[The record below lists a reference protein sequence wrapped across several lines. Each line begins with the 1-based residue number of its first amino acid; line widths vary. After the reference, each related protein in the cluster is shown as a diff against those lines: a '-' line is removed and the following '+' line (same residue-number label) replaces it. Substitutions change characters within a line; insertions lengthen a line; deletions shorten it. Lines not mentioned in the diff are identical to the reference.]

1 MAEHDVALLGRA
13 VRSHSRASRTSRA
26 DKEKKRSFV
35 DRFRASM
42 SVAEPLRSWSPT
54 GSRTR
59 LVLDASHAQP
69 QPPLPPV
76 RAHEEVGVARRD
88 GEQAAPA
95 EGLLL
100 PASALGFTGS
110 GGGGGGGAEAW
121 REPHQV
127 CSPRCSPARPVGSSP
142 ERSRV
147 VPRPELKVGIVLM
160 TRRPHRFDFWLAY
173 HRAVGICH
181 FFVHVEDTPALLE
194 ELRCGEHADVVT
206 ATEGAEEGAEA
217 SGSSS
222 SSNNYYTLMQR
233 QEHHVRAAVSAC
245 RERGIEWL
253 FHVSSE

>member
-1 MAEHDVALLGRA
+1 MV
-13 VRSHSRASRTSRA
+13 HSSASRTPRA
-26 DKEKKRSFV
+26 DEGKKSSVV

-76 RAHEEVGVARRD
+76 RAHEEFGAARRD
-88 GEQAAPA
+88 GDHSAPA

-100 PASALGFTGS
+100 PDSALDLTGS

-127 CSPRCSPARPVGSSP
+127 CSPWCSPARPVGSSS
-142 ERSRV
+142 ERSRA

-173 HRAVGICH
+173 HRALGISH

-194 ELRCGEHADVVT
+194 ELRQGEH
-206 ATEGAEEGAEA
+206 
-217 SGSSS
+217 
-222 SSNNYYTLMQR
+222 
-233 QEHHVRAAVSAC
+233 
-245 RERGIEWL
+245 
-253 FHVSSE
+253 

>member
-1 MAEHDVALLGRA
+1 M
-13 VRSHSRASRTSRA
+13 RSHSRASRTSRA

-42 SVAEPLRSWSPT
+42 SVAEPLRHWSPT

-59 LVLDASHAQP
+59 LALDASHAQP

-76 RAHEEVGVARRD
+76 RAHEEVGAARRD

-95 EGLLL
+95 ERLLL
-100 PASALGFTGS
+100 PDSALGLTGS

-127 CSPRCSPARPVGSSP
+127 RSPRCSPARPVGSSP
-142 ERSRV
+142 EHSCA

-173 HRAVGICH
+173 HRALGISH

-222 SSNNYYTLMQR
+222 SNNYYTLMQR

-253 FHVSSE
+253 FHVSST